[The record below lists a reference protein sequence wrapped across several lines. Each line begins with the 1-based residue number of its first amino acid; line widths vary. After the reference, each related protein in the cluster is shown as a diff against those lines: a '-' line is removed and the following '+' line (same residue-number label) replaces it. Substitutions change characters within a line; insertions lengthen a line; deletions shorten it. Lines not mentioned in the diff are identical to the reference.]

1 MTYNVTYTFVFK
13 VMSRR
18 LLVVALLLMIFQNN
32 EMGSS
37 AQTLH
42 FLVAYA
48 VSSFEKVWYSSDVG
62 YVFNATIF

>member
-1 MTYNVTYTFVFK
+1 MTYSVAYRFVFK

-18 LLVVALLLMIFQNN
+18 LLVVVRLLMIFQNN
-32 EMGSS
+32 EMGSP
-37 AQTLH
+37 AQTLY

-48 VSSFEKVWYSSDVG
+48 VGSFEKVWYSSDVG